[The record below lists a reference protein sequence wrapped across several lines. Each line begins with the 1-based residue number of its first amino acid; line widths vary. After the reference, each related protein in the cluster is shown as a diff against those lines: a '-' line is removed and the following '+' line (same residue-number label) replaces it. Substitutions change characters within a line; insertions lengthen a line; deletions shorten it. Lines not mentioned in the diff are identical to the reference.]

1 LSETIELLNFALVTI
16 LANKEGGGHIYR
28 ERFCWESWGFFYGC
42 SALPF
47 QPEQNK
53 QPNKMAMEVVLID
66 VAGSGR

>member
-1 LSETIELLNFALVTI
+1 MI
-16 LANKEGGGHIYR
+16 LKFEKLFSQLTNKEGGGYIFK
-28 ERFCWESWGFFYGC
+28 ESICWESWGSFYGC

-47 QPEQNK
+47 QPEENK

>member
-1 LSETIELLNFALVTI
+1 LVTI
-16 LANKEGGGHIYR
+16 LTNKEGGGHIYK
-28 ERFCWESWGFFYGC
+28 EGICWESGGFFYRC